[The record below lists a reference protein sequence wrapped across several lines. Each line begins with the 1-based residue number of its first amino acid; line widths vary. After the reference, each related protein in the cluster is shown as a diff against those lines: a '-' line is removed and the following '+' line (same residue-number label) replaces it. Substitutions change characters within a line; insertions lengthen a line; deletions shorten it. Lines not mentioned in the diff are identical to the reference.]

1 MQLTFRK
8 IWSLYNSANITTK
21 NYDLDAF
28 LEDIQQNKLI
38 HHVSNHPVHIIDD
51 NGNLSPTALIPFCD
65 FGANMSLMGTKID
78 AFDFP
83 VCNSFQPRIL
93 NDQLC
98 YEVDPNE
105 YRTGAEEEL
114 HLGLALLID
123 YNEERHLD
131 VSTKEVYDDRKLT
144 YEAYDIAEDL
154 KNAMIMPVT
163 KEKNFIYL
171 GTIGKKRH

>member
-1 MQLTFRK
+1 
-8 IWSLYNSANITTK
+8 
-21 NYDLDAF
+21 
-28 LEDIQQNKLI
+28 
-38 HHVSNHPVHIIDD
+38 
-51 NGNLSPTALIPFCD
+51 
-65 FGANMSLMGTKID
+65 MSLMGSKID

-105 YRTGAEEEL
+105 YRTGAKEEL

-123 YNEERHLD
+123 YNEERQLD
-131 VSTKEVYDDRKLT
+131 ISTKEVFDKKLT

-171 GTIGKKRH
+171 GTIGKKGISHFSTKKF